1 LLEAFSSEMNTIG
14 TSLSKNTFRSWFAKI
29 DADGSDN
36 ISLKELIG
44 ALCGILK
51 VEIPDNN

>member
-1 LLEAFSSEMNTIG
+1 MNTIG